1 MVLEVCSGFNSMVCT
16 HAREFIM
23 SIMATNA
30 THVCATKQFD
40 LSTLSVTK
48 SQFFISKLLLYTTS
62 NLILHCYYY
71 ILLLILLL
79 LPSTSTTN
87 CVCAGYRWLGQKT
100 LQGKRKVEC
109 YPGNS
114 LDTKHAERG
123 NVLKRYGPN
132 LCTLSL
138 LITDTSR

>member
-1 MVLEVCSGFNSMVCT
+1 LVLEVCSGFNSMVCT

-30 THVCATKQFD
+30 THVCATKHFD

-79 LPSTSTTN
+79 QPSTSTTN
-87 CVCAGYRWLGQKT
+87 CVCAGYRWLGQNKLQGNRKVEWNPGKT
-100 LQGKRKVEC
+100 LQQ
-109 YPGNS
+109 
-114 LDTKHAERG
+114 KHFERR
-123 NVLKRYGPN
+123 NVLKMYGPN